1 MFILVIKWLGVSI
14 LYLIFDEDLCNDK
27 VFWILIL
34 IFYVS

>member
-27 VFWILIL
+27 VFLNFDIDSLC
-34 IFYVS
+34 

>member
-27 VFWILIL
+27 VYFNFDIDFLC
-34 IFYVS
+34 